1 MITNVT
7 KLHNLGSIQRFFSL
21 GGKVSVIII
30 IPCDILQLQRK
41 KPLLGW

>member
-1 MITNVT
+1 MITSAI
-7 KLHNLGSIQRFFSL
+7 KLHNLGSIQSFFPGHRAL
-21 GGKVSVIII
+21 VITI